1 MQCIKKVTISE
12 EKYFTLR
19 KKKAKKNKKQKSD
32 TIKMNIAYD
41 I

>member
-19 KKKAKKNKKQKSD
+19 KKSKKNKKQMSD